1 MEVKTYLLLVQS
13 RSLGLFQS
21 KSELS
26 LSWDPIFSHVLPERT
41 HISKLVI
48 SRLKKKKS
56 ECFFLKNLFVGFRVE
71 STPNTKSVALVGYSG
86 GAGLDLGGDQ
96 WLT

>member
-1 MEVKTYLLLVQS
+1 M
-13 RSLGLFQS
+13 
-21 KSELS
+21 
-26 LSWDPIFSHVLPERT
+26 
-41 HISKLVI
+41 I
-48 SRLKKKKS
+48 SRLIKKKKS
-56 ECFFLKNLFVGFRVE
+56 ECFFQKNLFVGLRVE